1 MTQDRTMSEW
11 TSHSDLSTDMREMS
25 VDLASPS
32 ATKSAI
38 EFNVY
43 YDNKPN
49 EDFRIR
55 GAITDGDW

>member
-1 MTQDRTMSEW
+1 MSEW

>member
-1 MTQDRTMSEW
+1 MQDKTMSEW
-11 TSHSDLSTDMREMS
+11 TSHSDLSTDMRGMS

-49 EDFRIR
+49 EGFRIR

>member
-1 MTQDRTMSEW
+1 
-11 TSHSDLSTDMREMS
+11 MRGMS

-43 YDNKPN
+43 YDNKLN

-55 GAITDGDW
+55 GAINDGTW